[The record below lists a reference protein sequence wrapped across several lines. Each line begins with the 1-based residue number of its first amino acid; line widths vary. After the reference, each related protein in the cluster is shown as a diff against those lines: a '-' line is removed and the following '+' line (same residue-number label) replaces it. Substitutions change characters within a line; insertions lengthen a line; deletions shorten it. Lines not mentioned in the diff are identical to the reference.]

1 MWTQILK
8 SIGYIV
14 RRFSEKTPTNYFRLI
29 TQGTLISVTR
39 FQGKQAI
46 DHAELMIND
55 GQFQAL
61 NTLLNSFPSYPVY
74 VVLKDESPHFHLV
87 SLAAARW
94 WHRPVLL
101 RQAKAG
107 EFLKTSWVH
116 TQFIPS
122 TQDAH
127 RYLLAGV
134 SPSPFLQVLVDNL
147 KHLSNPVV
155 GIQLWPI
162 VFADHVFKTL
172 EKQKDQADAHEWSL
186 ILYQHNSDDWQLI
199 VCHNQAVILNRGG
212 QLPTES
218 AMLFLTK
225 EVTSTMRYLNRH
237 NYHQGDPVT
246 LIQIGFEETLKFKK
260 FPQLKVV
267 DLKEDPTEN
276 LPILSPFQVSELW
289 AHHLAFVLTQKL
301 VKAAMPIGFCLFAAS
316 SILFFNAHFQQQ
328 NHSLLLQQQLSLKL
342 PEASYEHL
350 RLSQLFQAYQSIQS
364 SDPIP
369 MLRQLRKILPP
380 YAVATDLQ
388 WTAQTPKTGLSELNL
403 NLVLDKQSLSR
414 KNPADSTVKS
424 LQLYQE
430 KAQQSFHRFHP
441 TSQLSWGKISN
452 DFKCSLKITYPSK
465 KLTS

>member
-8 SIGYIV
+8 SIRYIAT
-14 RRFSEKTPTNYFRLI
+14 RFSEKTPTNYFRLI
-29 TQGTLISVTR
+29 IQGTLISVAR
-39 FQGKQAI
+39 FQGKQII

-55 GQFQAL
+55 GQFQDL
-61 NTLLNSFPSYPVY
+61 NTLLSSFPSYPVY

-94 WHRPVLL
+94 WHRQVLL
-101 RQAKAG
+101 KQTKAG
-107 EFLKTSWVH
+107 EFLKTSRVH

-122 TQDAH
+122 AQDTH

-134 SPSPFLQVLVDNL
+134 SPSPFLQALVDNL
-147 KHLSNPVV
+147 RQLSNPVI

-172 EKQKDQADAHEWSL
+172 EKQKDPADAHEWSL

-212 QLPTES
+212 QLPPES
-218 AMLFLTK
+218 ATLFLTQ

-276 LPILSPFQVSELW
+276 LPILSPFQVSKLW
-289 AHHLAFVLTQKL
+289 THHLAFTLPQRL
-301 VKAAMPIGFCLFAAS
+301 LKAAMPIGFGLFVAS
-316 SILFFNAHFQQQ
+316 SILFLSTYFQQQ

-342 PEASYEHL
+342 PEASCEHL
-350 RLSQLFQAYQSIQS
+350 RLSQLFQSYQSIQS

-369 MLRQLRKILPP
+369 MLRQLSKILPP
-380 YAVATDLQ
+380 YAVAKDLQ
-388 WTAQTPKTGLSELNL
+388 WTAQAPKTSSSELTL
-403 NLVLDKQSLSR
+403 NLVLDKQSLGR
-414 KNPADSTVKS
+414 KNPADSAVKS

-430 KAQQSFHRFHP
+430 KVQQAFHKFHP